1 MSSGLRKS
9 TKSNFIPPLLPSNMD
24 NTNNYMET
32 DNFDITES
40 YPTPGQK
47 VQQSSPGY
55 DSDVDLDLNETTLV
69 SSASKVEEYQKTVE
83 ESIKAVDNLMF
94 QRHRIAT
101 IKHSIDQV
109 DVITENPTLP
119 NFLKFELNFT
129 ASCDEV
135 SQNAFRGITNDLRQ
149 KGLQKL
155 TTTLQETCAQII
167 REKNEELKKHVAETK
182 NQLPVKDK
190 EAGTHRAKYFSELD
204 ALKQK
209 WTEKLNLYKS
219 RAPKTISDQKRP
231 WSNQPRSWSRGR
243 SNGPRNQRTS
253 QPSILQE
260 LQKLTKMFGDPRN
273 KWLRVIYRRLTYT
286 LRVDISKTL

>member
-1 MSSGLRKS
+1 MSSGLHKS

-69 SSASKVEEYQKTVE
+69 SSASKVIEYQKTVE

-109 DVITENPTLP
+109 DVSTENPTLP

-182 NQLPVKDK
+182 IQLPVKDR

-209 WTEKLNLYKS
+209 WTETPNLYKT
-219 RAPKTISDQKRP
+219 RAPK
-231 WSNQPRSWSRGR
+231 N
-243 SNGPRNQRTS
+243 N
-253 QPSILQE
+253 
-260 LQKLTKMFGDPRN
+260 
-273 KWLRVIYRRLTYT
+273 
-286 LRVDISKTL
+286 